1 MIFITALT
9 TILHLSSTIKMHFS
23 YLKGSHFNMLKTN
36 KDYKEFPFN
45 KLSKKINISENNPEK
60 TYLSDGIWKLIRTK
74 EIGSKI
80 FNDANIFHYRDLLDY
95 KIFPFNGE
103 FKNSSKYQLR
113 KSKTKMYSTIEPRLE
128 EINHNIFFNLFNIRY
143 LLILES
149 EKKMINF
156 SKFKEIT
163 QIKFESDIILLLE
176 KINTSKVIIND
187 SKILD
192 SNNCKSYPMVQ
203 CLLNIKSLFSLSDK
217 ITIKRLGLNKYEI
230 MNDSDKSEKII
241 LPFVY
246 DYGWKSVS
254 GSIKKVN
261 NTLLYLELP
270 QNSKDVIYYKDSIRL
285 YLKILSV
292 FTFIFL
298 ILLIVTY
305 NKKITINFI
314 KFFK

>member
-1 MIFITALT
+1 
-9 TILHLSSTIKMHFS
+9 
-23 YLKGSHFNMLKTN
+23 
-36 KDYKEFPFN
+36 
-45 KLSKKINISENNPEK
+45 
-60 TYLSDGIWKLIRTK
+60 
-74 EIGSKI
+74 
-80 FNDANIFHYRDLLDY
+80 
-95 KIFPFNGE
+95 
-103 FKNSSKYQLR
+103 
-113 KSKTKMYSTIEPRLE
+113 MYSTIEPRLE